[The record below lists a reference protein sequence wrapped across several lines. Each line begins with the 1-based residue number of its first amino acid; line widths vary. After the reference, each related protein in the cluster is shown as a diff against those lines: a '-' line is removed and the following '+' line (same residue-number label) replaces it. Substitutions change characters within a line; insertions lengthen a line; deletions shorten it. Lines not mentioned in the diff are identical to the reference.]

1 MPSMIAIAKMEMK
14 PTAAETLKGVPVI
27 TSANTPPRHASGT
40 CAIKIAVLRKDKVAA
55 YRMPMISSSA
65 SGITISRRRLA
76 C

>member
-1 MPSMIAIAKMEMK
+1 
-14 PTAAETLKGVPVI
+14 
-27 TSANTPPRHASGT
+27 
-40 CAIKIAVLRKDKVAA
+40 LRKDKVAA